1 MSDPN
6 AHWPMHIVWPVVVK
20 MNLIVAG
27 PRPSLAHKSN
37 QIWSGAWDLHTWVIS
52 CWNGVCEVQDKLQL
66 YTCIFTYMW
75 PCIMVVPAL
84 NSKIITCTLKI
95 SRGVG
100 HDLMHGCCAHEWP
113 DDEKLNLLQ
122 SSFKRKASLSL
133 SSKKRN
139 VFSKEMHL
147 DNLVSFPECIAIDN
161 LYDKDKRKVLVEGR
175 KHCSHTCWVIVGIAG
190 TVHKTSQ
197 YG

>member
-1 MSDPN
+1 MSEGIKISSSHPANSSEQSCWSGWSSPDLIVAALRLSLAHKSDQGARYDLVHMRFAHMSDPN

-27 PRPSLAHKSN
+27 PRPLLAHKSN

-66 YTCIFTYMW
+66 YTCIFIHMW
-75 PCIMVVPAL
+75 PRIMVVPAL
-84 NSKIITCTLKI
+84 NSKTITCTLKI

-113 DDEKLNLLQ
+113 DDEKLNLL
-122 SSFKRKASLSL
+122 
-133 SSKKRN
+133 
-139 VFSKEMHL
+139 
-147 DNLVSFPECIAIDN
+147 
-161 LYDKDKRKVLVEGR
+161 
-175 KHCSHTCWVIVGIAG
+175 
-190 TVHKTSQ
+190 
-197 YG
+197 